1 MPKPGEM
8 IPIPE
13 GMTLREF
20 VEERMIDLRH
30 PRNQPPGPF
39 CRDCRW
45 LDQSDKVM
53 HAYCVRPDRKILDIV
68 LGVEILRGNVSAL
81 ADRTCTHPG
90 ACGREAVFFEPH
102 L

>member
-1 MPKPGEM
+1 M
-8 IPIPE
+8 
-13 GMTLREF
+13 
-20 VEERMIDLRH
+20 DLRH

-45 LDQSDKVM
+45 LDTSDTSSGLSP
-53 HAYCVRPDRKILDIV
+53 CLRPNRKITDVVWGQTMFRDVV
-68 LGVEILRGNVSAL
+68 LAAL